1 MTNNEAI
8 EEIRKVI
15 WYDSFF
21 KNPVESITDTNNKY
35 IALNMAIEALKQSSL
50 LDYIMECIDAEKTAI
65 TEYPNLADEEY
76 HKGIIHAFESIK
88 RRLCNDKRGS

>member
-8 EEIRKVI
+8 EEIKKVI

-35 IALNMAIEALKQSSL
+35 IALNMAIESLKQSSL
-50 LDYIMECIDAEKTAI
+50 LDYIVECIEAEKRAI
-65 TEYPNLADEEY
+65 NNYPDMASEEY
-76 HKGIIHAFESIK
+76 HKGVMHAFEIIK
-88 RRLCNDKRGS
+88 KKLM